1 MLEQE
6 LEELLLK
13 SKIKDEKDADL
24 KKLQTENRKMQEND
38 KIKSLELKHAKTEI
52 DNLKK
57 KKKNIISGSLK
68 GSKHDIKEQKK
79 HLKRKYFYLIRK

>member
-38 KIKSLELKHAKTEI
+38 KIKSLELKHAKKEI
-52 DNLKK
+52 ENLKK
-57 KKKNIISGSLK
+57 KKRILF
-68 GSKHDIKEQKK
+68 
-79 HLKRKYFYLIRK
+79 LVP